1 VEAMMP
7 RKDWWP
13 PQNDDWAKHDLARG
27 AQRGDLYPATIA
39 TRYGPCASLADFV
52 REGQLA
58 NYEAFRAMYE
68 GRFVKLFRPV
78 TGVITWMSNPAQPSF
93 VWQLYSHDL
102 EPNAALFGAKK
113 ACEPLHVMM
122 NQANDHLM
130 IVNALP
136 REKRGLRVRTRVVK
150 LDGSL
155 ASNVTRDVHA
165 PPLAATDLGAIEFPG
180 GLSTVH
186 FVKLELFDAQGEV
199 VSDNF
204 YWRTR
209 KMLPSAAMPT
219 TAATRRY
226 RDRPIEQEDF
236 TDLQKLQKVP
246 IEMEIHRHDQADRRL
261 IRATIIN
268 RGSVPALL
276 VHLQLRKAITGER
289 VLPVYY
295 SDNYLSLLPGES
307 RVIEIEADSAALDG
321 SAPLVAMDGWN
332 VRSE

>member
-1 VEAMMP
+1 
-7 RKDWWP
+7 
-13 PQNDDWAKHDLARG
+13 
-27 AQRGDLYPATIA
+27 
-39 TRYGPCASLADFV
+39 
-52 REGQLA
+52 
-58 NYEAFRAMYE
+58 
-68 GRFVKLFRPV
+68 
-78 TGVITWMSNPAQPSF
+78 
-93 VWQLYSHDL
+93 
-102 EPNAALFGAKK
+102 
-113 ACEPLHVMM
+113 
-122 NQANDHLM
+122 
-130 IVNALP
+130 
-136 REKRGLRVRTRVVK
+136 
-150 LDGSL
+150 
-155 ASNVTRDVHA
+155 
-165 PPLAATDLGAIEFPG
+165 
-180 GLSTVH
+180 
-186 FVKLELFDAQGEV
+186 
-199 VSDNF
+199 
-204 YWRTR
+204 
-209 KMLPSAAMPT
+209 MLPPAAMQT